1 MPGGRHDPE
10 PWGSWKRPW
19 HCPSRHPKSHLHA
32 PAAPT
37 ARLANATDWETSRS
51 SSEGHMFQA
60 KSSLPLF
67 SVISLSPRPSTSWRK
82 TQPPSV
88 RSPPPPHPS
97 LSVNPNASDLRLL
110 SAVPPR
116 LAFWWQSHQA
126 SVSRSADV
134 LTA

>member
-1 MPGGRHDPE
+1 MEEALALPFE
-10 PWGSWKRPW
+10 
-19 HCPSRHPKSHLHA
+19 A
-32 PAAPT
+32 PQV
-37 ARLANATDWETSRS
+37 S
-51 SSEGHMFQA
+51 SSCSSRPHGPSGQRHRLGNFQEQQRRPHVP
-60 KSSLPLF
+60 SQ
-67 SVISLSPRPSTSWRK
+67 VLSPFVLCNQSEPEAKHVLEKNTA
-82 TQPPSV
+82 PFCPL
-88 RSPPPPHPS
+88 PAPPHPS